1 MPNMFWPTV
10 YSIPLLIVYL
20 LAAVL
25 GFINLQKHKPA
36 ARIAM
41 FGGMIAGLACVSS
54 LVVQLVLWTNMTGW
68 TLETLVAAS
77 NFVGIGARVV
87 EAAGMAMTVFAVYA
101 GRRPAAR
108 TDDRDDE
115 EPRE

>member
-1 MPNMFWPTV
+1 MPNMFWPIV

-41 FGGMIAGLACVSS
+41 FGGMMAGLACISS
-54 LVVQLVLWTNMTGW
+54 LVAQSVLWTNMTGW
-68 TLETLVAAS
+68 TLESLVAAS

-87 EAAGMAMTVFAVYA
+87 EAVGVAMIVFAVYT
-101 GRRPAAR
+101 GRKQAAR
-108 TDDRDDE
+108 TDDHGDE
-115 EPRE
+115 